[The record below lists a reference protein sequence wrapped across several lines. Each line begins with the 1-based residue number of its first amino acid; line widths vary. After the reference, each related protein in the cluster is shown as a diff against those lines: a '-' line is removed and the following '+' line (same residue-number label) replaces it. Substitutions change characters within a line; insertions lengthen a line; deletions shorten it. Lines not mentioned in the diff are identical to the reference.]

1 MEVIRQRQANE
12 GIPEEIVRFLFQ
24 GMRPNTRDSYESAW
38 RSWSGWCKSRDE
50 DSTDCNL
57 ISALFFLYDLFKKGL
72 SYNSINVHK
81 SMLSTTFSSNDRE
94 DLGKHPFIRLFM
106 KSVFN
111 QRPPKAKLSHTWD
124 PKVVF
129 DYAKSLGPS
138 ATLPIRVLAMKA
150 TILLALATF
159 LRVSEI
165 ASIDFSSVKQSDT
178 RIVFSLSELRKWQRT
193 GSLQSF
199 SLKLLEDDLICP
211 VRTILEYI
219 RRTADVRGNCTS
231 LFISTVSPYKA
242 VTSSTISHWIKEFL
256 SKSGVG
262 PNFSAHSTRSAA
274 SSAASRVCV
283 PVDSILRMANWSDA
297 STFTR
302 FYHRDLPDPEFPS
315 MVFTH

>member
-1 MEVIRQRQANE
+1 MQFNIGFV
-12 GIPEEIVRFLFQ
+12 
-24 GMRPNTRDSYESAW
+24 
-38 RSWSGWCKSRDE
+38 
-50 DSTDCNL
+50 
-57 ISALFFLYDLFKKGL
+57 FLYDLFKKGL
-72 SYNSINVHK
+72 SYYSINVHK

-111 QRPPKAKLSHTWD
+111 QRPTKAKLSQTWD

-129 DYAKSLGPS
+129 DYAKSP
-138 ATLPIRVLAMKA
+138 
-150 TILLALATF
+150 LLALATF

-211 VRTILEYI
+211 ARTILEYI

-256 SKSGVG
+256 SKSGVDS
-262 PNFSAHSTRSAA
+262 NFSAHSTRSAA
-274 SSAASRVCV
+274 SSAASRVGI
-283 PVDSILRMANWSDA
+283 PVDSILRMANWSNA